1 MGFKHM
7 LMCTSECVFKGIADF
22 AYRFIVSKFDELLSS
37 TRKKTLFFDYSFRWI
52 GGQCVHM
59 EKVWPSQQ
67 VLRSVDPVRRRLVHM

>member
-1 MGFKHM
+1 M

-22 AYRFIVSKFDELLSS
+22 TYRFIVSKFDELLLS
-37 TRKKTLFFDYSFRWI
+37 TRKTTLFFDYSFRWI

-67 VLRSVDPVRRRLVHM
+67 VLRSVDPVRRRLVHTSM